1 VTLLCRF
8 ATDGVIHLV
17 TAADGAEA
25 FYKCGEVLDDS
36 GHKVIR
42 RETAEEAR
50 KLDLLM
56 QHCWK
61 DHPRHHIV
69 RNRSSDFKQK
79 LEQATNAVLQIAED
93 THPTD
98 PAAISSKGAAHLHRT
113 YSTAS

>member
-25 FYKCGEVLDDS
+25 FYKCGEVFDDS

-42 RETAEEAR
+42 DCTAEEAR

-69 RNRSSDFKQK
+69 RNESDFKQK
-79 LEQATNAVLQIAED
+79 MEQATNAVLQIAED

-98 PAAISSKGAAHLHRT
+98 PAAIASKGAAYVRRT